1 MAKVTVTDTPAA
13 VSAPARPKFETV
25 QDSLGRSIQLRT
37 LDPIQQGRLVMAVG
51 GEVSQNSAYMS
62 GFAMPAAMVAHI
74 DDAFFGLPRSIKEI
88 EAMLAEL
95 GTEGMNAITQ
105 HLVAKYQA
113 IEEDQRK
120 AALSAEQAAAKN

>member
-13 VSAPARPKFETV
+13 AAAPAKPKFETV
-25 QDSLGRSIQLRT
+25 QDSRGRSIRLRT

-51 GEVSQNSAYMS
+51 GEVSQNSTYMS

-95 GTEGMNAITQ
+95 GIEGMNAINE
-105 HLVAKYQA
+105 HLMAKFQA
-113 IEEDQRK
+113 MEEEQRK